1 LKLKEAADK
10 AADEFVQDNSNTPNE
25 ISNAAVGTNE
35 NDNETP
41 NRETGFKRKKG
52 GKIGEGSGR
61 SYGKGKRKGDTL
73 TPTYNSNVDS
83 NDIKAS
89 IPALPPTTL
98 STVYIDSSLPPI
110 DVSLADLDF
119 NEIALFDSIT
129 GNRIDIKDV
138 LANKIKEERTVL
150 PYPPL
155 LPYHSKSKQPP
166 VIPPYVP
173 TLSSAKATKAFVEK
187 VLRSAPGKSIVKIP
201 GTNLL
206 LNQKLLSPSA
216 HLEPDMTLQKT
227 TYERDNLKLHLC
239 NCVFEAYSASYLTTK
254 EHILAIKSEGYNLT
268 WVNCEMAS
276 FIHMKESNNFYKNA
290 NGHGLI
296 VQTLDVLDFSAI
308 HLSAFERSSK
318 KYKHNLWKTKNDL
331 KVEWTKIDPVIKAAK
346 FLENLNN
353 PNKSNSKITWS
364 EEANRTVAIMP
375 FLGGAMGAGHS
386 ELGNRF
392 EYLKACFWSIYEFIP
407 NIVAGVSR
415 QEDVDWAWKESGLP
429 FYDILLLEGL
439 PKSASLPVATTQ
451 QTKRKLQSGEWDFDY
466 VFFTESDQIIISR
479 ILPTLHDHLKLYP
492 RRMILPHRLMP
503 YSDRVMIEVHKRE
516 IDKDMNKWMHQSCC
530 LQRQNC
536 VERKTWYSIK
546 DQHVPVIN
554 YYGLYVPLGNVNF
567 LDEKYR
573 SCKIGPYLNDFC
585 P

>member
-1 LKLKEAADK
+1 LKLKDAANQ
-10 AADEFVQDNSNTPNE
+10 AADEFIQDTPDSQNTNAYANTDAEETASNKD
-25 ISNAAVGTNE
+25 A
-35 NDNETP
+35 
-41 NRETGFKRKKG
+41 FKRKKG
-52 GKIGEGSGR
+52 GRGGGGGGR
-61 SYGKGKRKGDTL
+61 IYGKGKRKGDSVVSSVSSKSL
-73 TPTYNSNVDS
+73 NIDS
-83 NDIKAS
+83 NEMKS
-89 IPALPPTTL
+89 TIPPLPTTST
-98 STVYIDSSLPPI
+98 STVYVDSSLPAL
-110 DVSLADLDF
+110 DVSLSDLNL
-119 NEIALFDSIT
+119 NEINLFDSVT
-129 GNRIDIKDV
+129 GARINVQDV
-138 LANKIKEERTVL
+138 LTNKIKDEITVL

-155 LPYHSKSKQPP
+155 LPYHSKSKKPP
-166 VIPPYVP
+166 VLPPYIP
-173 TLSSAKATKAFVEK
+173 TLSSAAATKTFVEK
-187 VLRSAPGKSIVKIP
+187 VLRSAPGKSTVKIP
-201 GTNLL
+201 GTNLIIDQ
-206 LNQKLLSPSA
+206 NLLSPSA
-216 HLEPDMTLQKT
+216 HIQPDMTLQKT
-227 TYERDNLKLHLC
+227 TFEKDNLKLHLC
-239 NCVFEAYSASYLTTK
+239 NGVFEAYSASYLTTK
-254 EHILAIKSEGYNLT
+254 EHMLAIKSEGYNLT

-276 FIHMKESNNFYKNA
+276 FIHMKESNNFFKNA
-290 NGHGLI
+290 NGHGMI

-346 FLENLNN
+346 YLENLNN
-353 PNKSNSKITWS
+353 PNISKIEIVWS
-364 EEANRTVAIMP
+364 EEAKRTVAIMP

-451 QTKRKLQSGEWDFDY
+451 KTKKKLQSGEWDFDY
-466 VFFTESDQIIISR
+466 IFFTESDQIIISR
-479 ILPTLHDHLKLYP
+479 ILPMLHDHLKLYP

-503 YSDRVMIEVHKRE
+503 YSDRVITEVHKRE

-536 VERKTWYSIK
+536 VERKTWYNIK
-546 DQHVPVIN
+546 DAHVPIIN

-573 SCKIGPYLNDFC
+573 SCNIGPYLNDYC